1 MHPIIPLPDFLP
13 SPYLPPHTFRL
24 SCPTHSHWK
33 CYMKNLVEGTVPC
46 SHAWQAGVTAASPAK
61 FYPLLEALE
70 HRCSFSEHSNEM
82 SHHESPESPWQLIMA
97 FFGGGMGELSSCPKR
112 KFTFLSQQN
121 DFLKAWRSKSSV
133 AHLEPHHPD
142 ATRVAWWPQAWCRV
156 ELSALCW
163 QQIFAERSTGRVGD
177 VWYRAGMMAL
187 CDSSRQRLPWQACS
201 RGRRGCWWGLTL
213 PAADAVSRN
222 VLSSSGF
229 FKAKNWLFFHKSFQT
244 QLRDHFHSP
253 HLSSLR
259 TTVYHLTQTPITAL
273 TPTAVITALRGSIT
287 QAGSQAV
294 TRLLC
299 SLGPHQLQTIS
310 LVCGEGW
317 ASGGKHRF
325 YFLLSSRKKQKK
337 TEWIG
342 LTGRLC

>member
-1 MHPIIPLPDFLP
+1 
-13 SPYLPPHTFRL
+13 
-24 SCPTHSHWK
+24 
-33 CYMKNLVEGTVPC
+33 
-46 SHAWQAGVTAASPAK
+46 
-61 FYPLLEALE
+61 
-70 HRCSFSEHSNEM
+70 M
-82 SHHESPESPWQLIMA
+82 S
-97 FFGGGMGELSSCPKR
+97 GG
-112 KFTFLSQQN
+112 
-121 DFLKAWRSKSSV
+121 
-133 AHLEPHHPD
+133 
-142 ATRVAWWPQAWCRV
+142 
-156 ELSALCW
+156 ALCTLLAADLRRE
-163 QQIFAERSTGRVGD
+163 QHREGD

-201 RGRRGCWWGLTL
+201 RGRRGCWWGVTL

-222 VLSSSGF
+222 VLSSSVF

-244 QLRDHFHSP
+244 QLRDHFRSP

-310 LVCGEGW
+310 LVCWEGW

-325 YFLLSSRKKQKK
+325 YFLLSSRKKLSGLGSQEDYVKAGAEKYQEYSYPNAKNLYGLSK
-337 TEWIG
+337 T
-342 LTGRLC
+342 RLSLMKWKCSP